1 VISEFASI
9 AKRPLLDPQNSP
21 QYRASQTRPSTE
33 HPSLWLCLYF
43 PKLALEALPLNDEDT
58 PLRAVLE
65 KDGRRAL
72 IHTASKEAESAG
84 VGVGMTQATAHALCP
99 SLALQPRDLQGEI
112 QVLEELATWATRFTP
127 VLSLA
132 PPQALLLEIGASL
145 RLFGGLS
152 TLRRHIHNGISAQGH
167 VLNSAI
173 TATPL
178 ASLLL
183 ATHHNQTVVSQKEE
197 LRSALARLP
206 INSLPLQPRQR
217 HRLNKAGI
225 YMLQDLWR
233 LPRDGLARRFGPQ
246 LLDTMDRALGLK
258 PEPRELFRTPEHFQA
273 NREPCSEVY
282 DTTMLLQ
289 GVWPLLEHL
298 TDYLRRRDAGTT
310 GIRLDLRHARGRTSQ
325 VEIGV
330 RHCTRDIR
338 HLFNLLQEHLNRL
351 RLTAP
356 VTEIRLSTIDIHP
369 FTATTPCLFVQSE
382 PTHIPTQQRE
392 LEWQRVLDHLQARL
406 GRKALHGLQAIADHR
421 PERAWGYTS
430 SVSAPCCLS
439 SRPLWLL
446 PSPLPL
452 RLHHH
457 HPWHQGPL
465 LLLSDPERIEGGWWD
480 NQDIRR
486 DYFTATDIDGSRLWI
501 FRDLHKDNAW
511 YLHGYFG

>member
-1 VISEFASI
+1 M
-9 AKRPLLDPQNSP
+9 
-21 QYRASQTRPSTE
+21 
-33 HPSLWLCLYF
+33 CLYF
-43 PKLALEALPLNDEDT
+43 PKLALEVVALNEQDT
-58 PLRAVLE
+58 PLRAVIE
-65 KDGRRAL
+65 KNGRRAL
-72 IHTASKEAESAG
+72 VHTASKEAESAG
-84 VGVGMTQATAHALCP
+84 VALGMTQATAHALCP
-99 SLALQPRDLQGEI
+99 KLILQLRDLEGEI
-112 QVLEELATWATRFTP
+112 RVLEKLATWATRFTP

-152 TLRRHIHNGISAQGH
+152 TLRRRIYDGISARGH

-183 ATHHNQTVVSQKEE
+183 ATHNNQTVVSHKEG
-197 LRSALARLP
+197 LRSALAKLP
-206 INSLPLQPRQR
+206 INSLPLEPRQL

-225 YMLQDLWR
+225 HRLQDLWR
-233 LPRDGLARRFGPQ
+233 LPRDGLVRRFGHQ

-258 PEPRELFRTPEHFQA
+258 PEPRELFRIPERFQT
-273 NREPCSEVY
+273 NWEPPGEVY
-282 DTTMLLQ
+282 NTAMLLQ
-289 GVWPLLEHL
+289 GVRPLLEHL
-298 TDYLRRRDAGTT
+298 ADYLRRRDAGTT
-310 GIRLDLRHARGRTSQ
+310 RIRLHLHHARGRTSQ

-330 RHCTRDIR
+330 RHCTRDVC

-356 VTEIRLSTIDIHP
+356 VTEIRLSTIDSHP

-382 PTHIPTQQRE
+382 PRHIPARQRE
-392 LEWQRVLDHLQARL
+392 REWQRVLEHLQARL

-421 PERAWGYTS
+421 PERAWDYTT
-430 SVSAPCCLS
+430 SVHAPCCPLN
-439 SRPLWLL
+439 RPLWLL

-452 RLHHH
+452 RLHHR

-480 NQDIRR
+480 SQDIRR
-486 DYFTATDIDGSRLWI
+486 DYFTAADIDGSRLWI
-501 FRDLHKDNAW
+501 FHDLRSDNAW